1 MTSGIKEVPRYSGS
15 PTTKDFPTD
24 PIEIECKK
32 CGRHG
37 RYPMAALIEKYGSDI
52 ILPDLLGLI
61 AGNCELRRGL
71 GNRGCGAIYPALA
84 RAQKRNP
91 PLEFG

>member
-1 MTSGIKEVPRYSGS
+1 MTSGIKAAPRYSGS
-15 PTTKDFPTD
+15 STIKDFPTG

-32 CGRHG
+32 CGRQG

-61 AGNCELRRGL
+61 AGNCQLRRGL
-71 GNRGCGAIYPALA
+71 GNRGRGAIYPALS
-84 RAQKRNP
+84 RVQKRNQ
-91 PLEFG
+91 PLNFG